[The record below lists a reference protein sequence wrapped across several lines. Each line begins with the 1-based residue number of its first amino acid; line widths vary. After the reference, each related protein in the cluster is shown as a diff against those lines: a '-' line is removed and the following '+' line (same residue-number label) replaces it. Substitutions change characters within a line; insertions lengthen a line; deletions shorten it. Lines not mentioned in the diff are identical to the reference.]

1 VDTIL
6 AHIEEKV
13 QAAIRQTAE
22 ALEQNYKYQSK
33 AKREGRTETLQQLET
48 NRSYLKYRAERLA
61 VVSDILTGRAYT
73 FAEKNGELYIQKG
86 SNARLISLAEKMGLT
101 HEFVQ
106 EQEKQKELF

>member
-1 VDTIL
+1 MDTIL

-48 NRSYLKYRAERLA
+48 NRSYLQYRAERLA

-73 FAEKNGELYIQKG
+73 FAEKGGELYIQKG